1 MEQSALVFTGGKGPE
16 KGFNQTI
23 IPTYSYICAADSG
36 LDTANALGFTPDFAI
51 GDFDSLS
58 SLQELEK
65 IAHET
70 HPKDK
75 NLTDTELL
83 LMHVKEKGFTSY
95 TLIGGGEGRL
105 DHLLHLYSLFEQ
117 YGPPVIWFTAA
128 EILYCVHK
136 EITLDLPV
144 GTTCSIIPALPS
156 GSSEVFSQ
164 GLFWEL
170 DHYTIDSQS
179 QSISNKTRVP
189 QVSLYIHGSPVFCSL
204 PL

>member
-1 MEQSALVFTGGKGPE
+1 MEQCALVFTGGKGPE

-23 IPTYSYICAADSG
+23 IPPYSYICAADSG
-36 LDTANALGFTPDFAI
+36 LDTAIALGFTPDFAI

-58 SLQELEK
+58 SMHALELV
-65 IAHET
+65 AHDT

-83 LMHVKEKGFTSY
+83 LMHVKEKGYTSY

-105 DHLLHLYSLFEQ
+105 DHLLHLYSLFIR
-117 YGPPVIWFTAA
+117 YGPPAIWFTAA
-128 EILYCVHK
+128 EILYCVHE
-136 EITLDLPV
+136 EISLNLPV

-156 GSSEVFSQ
+156 GSSVVTSQ
-164 GLFWEL
+164 GLFWKL
-170 DHYTIDSQS
+170 DHYPINSQS
-179 QSISNKTRVP
+179 QSISNRTLVP
-189 QVSLYIHGSPVFCSL
+189 HISLHVQGSPIFCSL